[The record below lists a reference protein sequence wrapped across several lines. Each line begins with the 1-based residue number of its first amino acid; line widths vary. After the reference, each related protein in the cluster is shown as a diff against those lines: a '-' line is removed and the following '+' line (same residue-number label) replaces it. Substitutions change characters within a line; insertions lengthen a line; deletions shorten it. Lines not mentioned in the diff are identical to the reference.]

1 MIENDRGGLDPRIL
15 SLSLSLCGCID
26 SSGSNLEGDIY
37 IYVYVNK
44 DEGKMGGVFFSFFIK
59 EGGRFENGGEND
71 FRIICTVIRCPFGS
85 CFERFAS
92 LRLSG
97 PLIVSVIIE
106 DDLHAA

>member
-1 MIENDRGGLDPRIL
+1 MRTIEGGSIHAFSL
-15 SLSLSLCGCID
+15 SLSLSAVVSIRVVPIWK
-26 SSGSNLEGDIY
+26 EIY

>member
-1 MIENDRGGLDPRIL
+1 MRTIEGGSIHAF
-15 SLSLSLCGCID
+15 SLSLSAVVSIRVVPIWK
-26 SSGSNLEGDIY
+26 EIY